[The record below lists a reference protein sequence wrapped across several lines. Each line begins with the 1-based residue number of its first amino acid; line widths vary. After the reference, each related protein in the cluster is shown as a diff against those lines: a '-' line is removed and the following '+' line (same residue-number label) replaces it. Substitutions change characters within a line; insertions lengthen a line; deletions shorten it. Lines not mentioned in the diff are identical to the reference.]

1 MFETMLAAALQPVY
15 DRLTELEEAN
25 ERGGRRTRQAIQLG
39 VVKKL
44 VGTRVVIQI
53 GKAHTPPIKWF
64 SLWAGEA
71 MTWRAP
77 SAGEMALVLNYG
89 SGDRNTSSIA
99 LVGVDSERY
108 PFPVDDP
115 NLVHQKLGD
124 TGALLEWKLDE
135 GALRIVAPG
144 GTLLDTPLLDCTGE
158 VKDAVRT
165 MSADRGI
172 YNGHRH
178 PLNSPNVDPTEQKQ

>member
-1 MFETMLAAALQPVY
+1 MFEAMLAAALQPVY

-77 SAGEMALVLNYG
+77 SEGEMALVLNYG

-115 NLVHQKLGD
+115 NLVHQKLGN

-135 GALRIVAPG
+135 GNGKFHARILACLKGIHIRSRQSTDALC
-144 GTLLDTPLLDCTGE
+144 DTRKTVP
-158 VKDAVRT
+158 
-165 MSADRGI
+165 
-172 YNGHRH
+172 
-178 PLNSPNVDPTEQKQ
+178 

>member
-77 SAGEMALVLNYG
+77 SEGEMALVLNYG

-124 TGALLEWKLDE
+124 TGALLQWQLDT
-135 GALRIVAPG
+135 GALLIKAPG
-144 GTLLDTPLLDCTGE
+144 NIVLDTPLLDCTGE
-158 VKDAVRT
+158 VKDSVRT
-165 MSADRGI
+165 MSADRDI
-172 YNGHRH
+172 YNGHLH

>member
-1 MFETMLAAALQPVY
+1 
-15 DRLTELEEAN
+15 
-25 ERGGRRTRQAIQLG
+25 
-39 VVKKL
+39 
-44 VGTRVVIQI
+44 
-53 GKAHTPPIKWF
+53 
-64 SLWAGEA
+64 
-71 MTWRAP
+71 
-77 SAGEMALVLNYG
+77 MALVLNYG

-158 VKDAVRT
+158 VKDSVRT
-165 MSADRGI
+165 MSADRDI
-172 YNGHRH
+172 YNGHLH

>member
-44 VGTRVVIQI
+44 KGTRVVIQI

-77 SAGEMALVLNYG
+77 SEGEMALVLNYG

-124 TGALLEWKLDE
+124 TGALLEWQLDK
-135 GALRIVAPG
+135 GALRIKAPG
-144 GTLLDTPLLDCTGE
+144 NIVFDTPLLDCTGE

-165 MSADRGI
+165 MSADRKI
-172 YNGHRH
+172 YNGHLH

>member
-77 SAGEMALVLNYG
+77 SEGEMALVLNYG

-124 TGALLEWKLDE
+124 TGALLEWQLDT
-135 GALRIVAPG
+135 GALLIKAPG
-144 GTLLDTPLLDCTGE
+144 NIVLDTPLLDCTGE